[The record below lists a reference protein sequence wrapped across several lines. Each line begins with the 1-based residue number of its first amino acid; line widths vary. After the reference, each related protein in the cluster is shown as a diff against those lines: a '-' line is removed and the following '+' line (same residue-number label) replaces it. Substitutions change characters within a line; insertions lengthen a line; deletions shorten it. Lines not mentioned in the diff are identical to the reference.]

1 MKIKAKDLIGPA
13 LDWVVALCEGKDI
26 EFECP
31 SDPWSTVDGIADQ
44 PLHRYTPSTDWSQGG
59 PIIERDGIQL
69 FVNRIIGTTESGIE
83 LDERDG
89 WKAYRT
95 GRYWQTQPAFFGSTP
110 LIAAMRCYCCATLGD
125 EFDIPQELQP
135 CQQPNL

>member
-13 LDWVVALCEGKDI
+13 LDWAVAKCEVAARGVHPGYLEI
-26 EFECP
+26 ETF
-31 SDPWSTVDGIADQ
+31 
-44 PLHRYTPSTDWSQGG
+44 LLNHRGGDFCYSTDWSQGG
-59 PIIERDGIQL
+59 PIIEREGIQL

-83 LDERDG
+83 VDERDG
-89 WKAYRT
+89 WTAYRT
-95 GRYWQTQPAFFGSTP
+95 GRYWQAQPAFFGSTP

-125 EFDIPQELQP
+125 EVDIPQELQP